1 MGKPKSGVVH
11 MANGNMSSN
20 ERKLEN
26 DFKSVSPSKLKHKL
40 SKQDFFKLYRYM
52 KLTRLYEDKL
62 PILYRQ
68 GKLFGGVY
76 RGTGN
81 EAISVGSAYALAPQD
96 IIAPLHR
103 DAGAHL
109 VRGQTVKRMFCNFMG
124 RECGPTRGRDGN
136 VHHGDLSQNIIGMIS
151 HLGTSI
157 PVTVGAA
164 IGKRMQGENAVA
176 MTYIGDGGSS
186 IGDFHEGLNFA
197 AVRKAPFVL
206 IIENNQFA
214 YSTPNRLQFACEK
227 LSDRSIGYGIR
238 GLKIFGNDIIEVY
251 QACKEAAEWARLGN
265 GPVLIEAETMRMR
278 GHSEHDPHE
287 YVPRQMLEEW
297 SERDP
302 IQACR
307 KYLLKYRLS
316 SAKDLDSLDKEL
328 QREVDEAAEWAES
341 QPFPEPESA
350 AEGVFF
356 EGDVPEGGGLSW
368 QSR

>member
-1 MGKPKSGVVH
+1 MKPEKKNSLGGRH
-11 MANGNMSSN
+11 SKREFESAA
-20 ERKLEN
+20 
-26 DFKSVSPSKLKHKL
+26 PSRLKHKL
-40 SKQDFFKLYRYM
+40 SKEDFLTLFRFM
-52 KLTRLYEDKL
+52 VLTRLFEDKL
-62 PILYRQ
+62 PVLYRQ

-81 EAISVGSAYALAPQD
+81 EAISVGSAYALDPQD

-109 VRGQTVKRMFCNFMG
+109 VRGQTVERMFCNFMG
-124 RECGPTRGRDGN
+124 RGCGPTRGRDGN
-136 VHHGDLSQNIIGMIS
+136 VHHGDMSRNIIGMIS

-164 IGKRMQGENAVA
+164 IGKRMLGEPVVA

-197 AVRKAPFVL
+197 SVRRAPFVL

-214 YSTPNRLQFACEK
+214 YSTPNRLQFACEN
-227 LSDRSIGYGIR
+227 LCDRAVGYGIR
-238 GLKIFGNDIIEVY
+238 GMKVFGNDVVEVY
-251 QACKEAAEWARLGN
+251 QACSEAVEWARAGN

-287 YVPRQMLEEW
+287 YVPRELLEEW
-297 SERDP
+297 SRRDP
-302 IQACR
+302 IQLFRA
-307 KYLLKYRLS
+307 YVLKYRIAA
-316 SAKDLDSLDKEL
+316 AKDLDKLTTEIR
-328 QREVDEAAEWAES
+328 REVDKAADWAET
-341 QPFPEPESA
+341 QPFPEAESA
-350 AEGVFF
+350 AGDVYF
-356 EGDVPEGGGLSW
+356 EGDIPEAGGLSW